1 MWVHAFIGTA
11 SRACTQPRVEAHKH
25 AQHRVHREDREQ
37 RVSGRGEE
45 SPQSVFQVSISQF
58 FSPRWALTE
67 NYSISVSICPQT
79 LIKNL
84 LSVWYGAKWGPTRG
98 QPSDN
103 EGTTKAAS
111 CGNKW
116 LVKSERKDS
125 LEQLVKMEKGGNCFI
140 WQILSSIYLY
150 LKAKL

>member
-1 MWVHAFIGTA
+1 MEERERGWGHALIGTA
-11 SRACTQPRVEAHKH
+11 SRACTQTRVEAHKH
-25 AQHRVHREDREQ
+25 THGTERTERIESKEWVGGERRVL
-37 RVSGRGEE
+37 
-45 SPQSVFQVSISQF
+45 SQCFKFPSASF

-103 EGTTKAAS
+103 ERTTKAGS
-111 CGNKW
+111 CGKQVVGQVGKKRFTCAVGENGEMV
-116 LVKSERKDS
+116 LFDR
-125 LEQLVKMEKGGNCFI
+125 I
-140 WQILSSIYLY
+140 WSPI
-150 LKAKL
+150 